1 MKRSMRKWL
10 AAAGCIAALGAMPG
24 TAAADSYPSKPVKVV
39 VPMAAGGAVD
49 TLARLLGNQLS
60 EALGKPVLVENK
72 PGANGSIGAD
82 FVAKAQPDGYTL
94 LIPDMGTLTVGPAVN
109 TDLPFDSVRDFVP
122 ITMLITS
129 PYGVAV
135 HPGLPIHSMAELIAY
150 AKANPGKLNYA
161 HLGNGSASHLAGID
175 LASRAGVSWTYVP
188 YKGGAQALP
197 DVAAGNSH
205 VLAIGMLS
213 TIAFVK
219 NNRLRLLAVS
229 ASERLSFL
237 PEVPTVSES
246 GYPGFIAALNSGLFA
261 PKGTPKEVV
270 ERLRADTHRIM
281 ATPDMKKRL
290 AEQATEVTLST
301 PEELG
306 RFVADERAKWT
317 RVVKT
322 SGVKVE

>member
-1 MKRSMRKWL
+1 
-10 AAAGCIAALGAMPG
+10 
-24 TAAADSYPSKPVKVV
+24 
-39 VPMAAGGAVD
+39 
-49 TLARLLGNQLS
+49 
-60 EALGKPVLVENK
+60 
-72 PGANGSIGAD
+72 
-82 FVAKAQPDGYTL
+82 
-94 LIPDMGTLTVGPAVN
+94 
-109 TDLPFDSVRDFVP
+109 
-122 ITMLITS
+122 MLITS

-161 HLGNGSASHLAGID
+161 HLGNGSASHLAGIE
-175 LASRAGVSWTYVP
+175 LAQRAGVSWTYVP

-213 TIAFVK
+213 TIQFVR

-229 ASERLSFL
+229 SKERLSFL
-237 PEVPTVSES
+237 PDAPTVSES
-246 GYPGFIAALNSGLFA
+246 GYPGFIAALNSALFA

-270 ERLRADTHRIM
+270 DKLHAETHRIM
-281 ATPDMKKRL
+281 SMPEVKKRL

-301 PEELG
+301 PDELA
-306 RFVADERAKWT
+306 RFVAEERAKWT

-322 SGVKVE
+322 AGVKVE